1 MTAISRKMIKIA
13 IVAAGTNASALT
25 SSDWIEGEIKE
36 YSQSGGAPDMNSEA
50 VFGGFVDEDVPV
62 SQIEVTMDVIPKIN
76 SEPNRWESFIY
87 GLHSVGES
95 YVSNKLA
102 GKKAIFI
109 QAESGSDFKTLAYN
123 NARGTT
129 FEPSHNAD
137 ENRRVNFTFKL
148 SPEDDGG
155 ITNFQAKAVAASTL
169 PAWGVLVKE

>member
-13 IVAAGTNASALT
+13 IVAAGTNASAID
-25 SSDWIEGEIKE
+25 SSDWVIGEIKE
-36 YSQSGGAPDMNSEA
+36 YSQTGGAPDINSDA
-50 VFGGFVDEDVPV
+50 VFGGFVDEEVPV
-62 SQIEVTMDVIPKIN
+62 SQFEVTMDVIPKIDSN
-76 SEPNRWESFIY
+76 ADRWDSFIY

-109 QAESGSDFKTLAYN
+109 EARNGSDFKTLAYN
-123 NARGTT
+123 NAVGTT

-148 SPEDDGG
+148 SPEDDSGLA
-155 ITNFQAKAVAASTL
+155 NFQAKAVAASTL
-169 PAWGVLVKE
+169 PSWGSLVKE